1 MRARKICWGTIGMT
15 TAVFMF
21 LAAGCS
27 AQGGPKRFSEAKG
40 SPYRVGDSP
49 AALVI
54 ADFNNDGLP
63 DIATANSRGRSVSI
77 LLNEGKGSFR
87 KPSGSPVRV
96 DFAPLLIAAG
106 DVNSDGKVDLA
117 LTDHDSYEVLIL
129 HGDGEGGFAES
140 ETRPLSMQAEKPH
153 NHGLALAD
161 FNRDGN
167 LDIATSNNGE
177 HSISVLTGNGEGNFE
192 LMPKAP
198 FGVGRNPYPLTVADV
213 NRDSCPDILVPNLN
227 GQVSLLLSNGKGS
240 FNPAVNIG
248 VLPRPYFLA
257 TGDFNNDSFPD
268 FVTSHDDITTLSI
281 LLGDGKGGFV
291 QAKNSPLDAGQRVW
305 KIVCRDMDADG
316 NADLI
321 AAGQIE
327 NEVLIIYGDG
337 SGNFSLE
344 STETYPAGNQ
354 PTGLAVADLN
364 MDGNPDIIT
373 CNSRSNTVTI
383 LLQE

>member
-1 MRARKICWGTIGMT
+1 M
-15 TAVFMF
+15 
-21 LAAGCS
+21 
-27 AQGGPKRFSEAKG
+27 PPH
-40 SPYRVGDSP
+40 SP
-49 AALVI
+49 I
-54 ADFNNDGLP
+54 
-63 DIATANSRGRSVSI
+63 
-77 LLNEGKGSFR
+77 
-87 KPSGSPVRV
+87 PVRLS
-96 DFAPLLIAAG
+96 PHLIVAG
-106 DVNSDGKVDLA
+106 DVNSDGMNDLA

-129 HGDGEGGFAES
+129 LGDGRSGFTES
-140 ETRPLSMQAEKPH
+140 EAILLALQAEGAH
-153 NHGLALAD
+153 NHGLELAD
-161 FNRDGN
+161 FNRDGKV
-167 LDIATSNNGE
+167 DIATSNNGE
-177 HSISVLTGNGEGNFE
+177 HSVSVLTGDGEGNFE

-227 GQVSLLLSNGKGS
+227 GQVSVIVSDGKEG
-240 FNPAVNIG
+240 FKPAVNIE
-248 VLPRPYFLA
+248 VSARPYFLA

-305 KIVCRDMDADG
+305 KIACQDMDADG
-316 NADLI
+316 NADLV

-354 PTGLAVADLN
+354 PTGLAVGDLN
-364 MDGNPDIIT
+364 TDGKPDIVT